1 MRQRVWKLNKILI
14 VSMRTAIFLLQAFA
28 GRAPN
33 PVQVAQPLTDRHMT
47 CMAIQAEL
55 TNNNTKIRMLAEE
68 KSKKR
73 TQNVVAGTVGAV
85 LFFPALFMMDF
96 QGAAKQELQALE
108 ARNNY
113 LAALSQKCN
122 GVNIAGM

>member
-1 MRQRVWKLNKILI
+1 VNKKLSIFMMTVI
-14 VSMRTAIFLLQAFA
+14 VLLQACA

-47 CMAIQAEL
+47 CSAIQAEL
-55 TNNNTKIRMLAEE
+55 ASNNTKVRMLAEE
-68 KSKKR
+68 KSQKR

-85 LFFPALFMMDF
+85 LFFPALFLMDF
-96 QGAAKQELQALE
+96 QGAAKHELQALE
-108 ARNNY
+108 DRNNY

-122 GVNIAGM
+122 GVNIAEM